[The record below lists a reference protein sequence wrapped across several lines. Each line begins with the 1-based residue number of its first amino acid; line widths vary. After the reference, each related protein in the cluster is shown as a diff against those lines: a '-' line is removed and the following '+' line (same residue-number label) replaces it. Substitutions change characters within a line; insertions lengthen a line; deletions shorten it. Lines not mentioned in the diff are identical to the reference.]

1 MVITNKELS
10 NKYNILSYNIKFY
23 RKINKITQEQLAELS
38 DLSTSYIKQIESGK
52 EFKNLTLNSML
63 KISKALNVSIDK
75 LFEEK
80 TN

>member
-1 MVITNKELS
+1 MIITNKELS
-10 NKYNILSYNIKFY
+10 NKYNTLSYNIKFY

-38 DLSTSYIKQIESGK
+38 DLSTSYIKQIESGR

-75 LFEEK
+75 LFKEK

>member
-1 MVITNKELS
+1 MVITNKELN
-10 NKYNILSYNIKFY
+10 NKYNALSYNIKFY

-75 LFEEK
+75 LFKEK

>member
-1 MVITNKELS
+1 MIITNKELS
-10 NKYNILSYNIKFY
+10 NKYNTLSYNIKFY
-23 RKINKITQEQLAELS
+23 RKVNKITQEQLAELS

-75 LFEEK
+75 LFKEK

>member
-1 MVITNKELS
+1 MIITNKELS
-10 NKYNILSYNIKFY
+10 NKYSTLSYNIKFY
-23 RKINKITQEQLAELS
+23 RKVNKITQEQFAELS

-75 LFEEK
+75 LFKEK

>member
-1 MVITNKELS
+1 MELGE
-10 NKYNILSYNIKFY
+10 KIQRL
-23 RKINKITQEQLAELS
+23 RKQSKWTQEQLAELS

-75 LFEEK
+75 LFKEK